1 MTVDYI
7 DSIIE
12 ARLSTIS
19 TIGKEVQVTP
29 IRELRK
35 LRGLTQEDVAIS
47 VGISRSHLA
56 WLEAGKGKP
65 SAGVLEKLADY
76 FGVATDDI
84 LGRPGR
90 PGSSRQQASAVERGG
105 EGARELSLGEGL
117 EGKV

>member
-1 MTVDYI
+1 MATT
-7 DSIIE
+7 
-12 ARLSTIS
+12 TI
-19 TIGKEVQVTP
+19 K
-29 IRELRK
+29 ELREAQGVK
-35 LRGLTQEDVAIS
+35 QADIAEAI
-47 VGISRSHLA
+47 GISRSHFSR
-56 WLEAGKGKP
+56 LERGRSRP
-65 SAGVLEKLADY
+65 SAEVLEKLADY